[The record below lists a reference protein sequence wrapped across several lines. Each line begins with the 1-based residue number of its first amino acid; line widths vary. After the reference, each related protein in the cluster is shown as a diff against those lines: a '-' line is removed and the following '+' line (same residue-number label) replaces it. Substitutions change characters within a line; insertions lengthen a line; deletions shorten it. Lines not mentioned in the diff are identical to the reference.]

1 MARSLRFFGL
11 NLGLGVVMALG
22 HAPLSLWPV
31 SILALALFIYGL
43 HRRPMELRRASA
55 AGFFLGL
62 GYFLITLNWIIEPF
76 LIDPLRHGWMA
87 PFALGAMAGGLAL
100 FWGILGVGW
109 YYARGI
115 GVAVGL
121 ASAEYARAHLFGGF
135 PWGMPAYIL
144 LDSPLQF
151 ALALIGP
158 FGAALALALVA
169 VIPSALLSNRIVGA
183 VLIAISVAGIWYI
196 QPRTQALAPNEDIT
210 EISVRLV
217 QPNAAQ
223 HQKWDP
229 RYTQMFF
236 DRMLDMSAQSPAPD
250 VILWPESAVAQV
262 LNYAEPELDAMA
274 QVSPESDILFG
285 ILRIDEHDQMK
296 NSLAVL
302 RHGQL
307 AAIYDKTLL
316 VPFGEYMPWEPI
328 LRPLGLGIFYDW
340 FGASFSTGTG
350 PQTLTLSTGT
360 KIAPLICYEAIF
372 PQYVRSAAQNADV
385 IVHVTNDAWFGT
397 YSGPAQHLA
406 QARARAIETGRPVI
420 RVANTGISA
429 LIAPDGK
436 IHASIELNETGW
448 RDGDVALTTTL
459 TPYLR
464 YGDRAFWIMM
474 FCATGLGVFA
484 RRSDKLLT
492 I

>member
-1 MARSLRFFGL
+1 
-11 NLGLGVVMALG
+11 MALG
-22 HAPLSLWPV
+22 HAPLSLWHV

-43 HRRPMELRRASA
+43 HRRPVGLRRASA
-55 AGFFLGL
+55 AGVFLGL

-87 PFALGAMAGGLAL
+87 PFALGAMAGGMAL
-100 FWGILGVGW
+100 FWGIIGIGW

-121 ASAEYARAHLFGGF
+121 ALAEYTRAHLFGGF

-144 LDSPLQF
+144 LDSPLQM
-151 ALALIGP
+151 ALAWIGP
-158 FGAALALALVA
+158 FGATLAVALVA
-169 VIPSALLSNRIVGA
+169 VVPSVVLSNRLVGA
-183 VLIAISVAGIWYI
+183 VLIVLLVAGISFI
-196 QPRTQALAPNEDIT
+196 QPRTNALASKEGVA

-250 VILWPESAVAQV
+250 VIIWPESAVAQV

-274 QVSPESDILFG
+274 QASQGSDILFG
-285 ILRIDEHDQMK
+285 ILRIDEYDQMK

-302 RHGQL
+302 RQGTL

-340 FGASFSTGTG
+340 FGAAFSPGSG

-372 PQYVRSAAQNADV
+372 PQYVRNAARNADM
-385 IVHVTNDAWFGT
+385 IVHVTNDAWFGS

-420 RVANTGISA
+420 RVANTGVSA
-429 LIAPDGK
+429 LIAADGK

-448 RDGDVALTTTL
+448 RDGVASLITTP

-474 FCATGLGVFA
+474 FCATALGAFA